1 MDSVGG
7 TAARNIFRAFKNII
21 LSIWRRWI
29 GRLPLCWVLEWS
41 IFLWKVSTYFIYGHR
56 SITSREQHVKFSQ
69 IFFSV
74 AKWQGSKLLDL
85 NWYDF
90 LWKAAKRQQAVTIF
104 FAFTMLFLVPIY
116 LPKHLIFVTLDN
128 NAWGQYDI
136 CICLSRNYCATLRR
150 ISEFNPP
157 LCVSKGVPIPWLV
170 GKVFCLY
177 LVPSP
182 RQGILVTAVSTSLT
196 DLKVSRDYL
205 ISPLRSWYEYWKYR
219 HVILC
224 TASHGTWRSEPR
236 FSHVHS
242 HYEAIYPAL
251 SNYVFQKTFQ
261 L

>member
-1 MDSVGG
+1 MDWKTPLVLSSGVVYFSLESLYLFHLW
-7 TAARNIFRAFKNII
+7 TQIHNFPRAACKVFSNFLLCCKMTGFKITWFKLI
-21 LSIWRRWI
+21 RFS
-29 GRLPLCWVLEWS
+29 LES
-41 IFLWKVSTYFIYGHR
+41 CK
-56 SITSREQHVKFSQ
+56 
-69 IFFSV
+69 
-74 AKWQGSKLLDL
+74 
-85 NWYDF
+85 
-90 LWKAAKRQQAVTIF
+90 KAAGSNYF